1 MPVLSPPA
9 KILVTGAN
17 GYVGCWAVR
26 ALLDKGYCVRAV
38 VRTEDKARALS
49 ALIKAK
55 HPSATVGQFDCA
67 VIPDIIAP
75 GCPLQADAI
84 EAVLHD
90 IQGIVHT
97 ATPVTFDLEDPEE
110 YIRPAVEGTLG
121 ILRSAAKY
129 PEIKRVVITSSI
141 GAVAESI
148 VEKSRIYTDEDF
160 NEVAVEAVK
169 RLGKAASGMQ
179 KYNASKVLAE
189 KAAWAFCEANNG
201 RLPYEICVIA
211 PGWICGP
218 IPDDPPSPE
227 GFVTPSA
234 IMEWTQLFVSPP
246 PSPHP
251 AVPFNYIDIRDV
263 VEMHVRALEL
273 PEAGG
278 ERFIATSHVCTWQDW
293 YDAAADMNLLPGLRR
308 LHPPRSPEQRGATE
322 LPPHPVFSNEKA
334 IRKLDMVFKTVPE
347 TLRALV
353 DDFGA
358 RGWLKHLE

>member
-129 PEIKRVVITSSI
+129 PEIKRIVITSSI

-148 VEKSRIYTDEDF
+148 VEESRIYTDEDF

-179 KYNASKVLAE
+179 KYNAIKVLAE
-189 KAAWAFCEANNG
+189 KARQRTLTLAQ
-201 RLPYEICVIA
+201 
-211 PGWICGP
+211 P

-273 PEAGG
+273 PQAGG

-308 LHPPRSPEQRGATE
+308 LHPPRSAEQRGATE

>member
-129 PEIKRVVITSSI
+129 PEIKRIVITSSI

-148 VEKSRIYTDEDF
+148 VEESRIYTDEDF

-179 KYNASKVLAE
+179 KYNAIKVLAE
-189 KAAWAFCEANNG
+189 KARQRTLTLAQ
-201 RLPYEICVIA
+201 
-211 PGWICGP
+211 P